1 MDNNCRGGAGIYV
14 HCSAKLVPLRCY
26 EADNLQAVWAK
37 VPVKVGNI
45 SCVVRSVYIPSGAV
59 DKIRLFGQQ
68 LAHVCSDHDE
78 VMVGMDT
85 KCWKHGTSMPGLSLH
100 FLS

>member
-59 DKIRLFGQQ
+59 IMMR
-68 LAHVCSDHDE
+68 
-78 VMVGMDT
+78 
-85 KCWKHGTSMPGLSLH
+85 
-100 FLS
+100 